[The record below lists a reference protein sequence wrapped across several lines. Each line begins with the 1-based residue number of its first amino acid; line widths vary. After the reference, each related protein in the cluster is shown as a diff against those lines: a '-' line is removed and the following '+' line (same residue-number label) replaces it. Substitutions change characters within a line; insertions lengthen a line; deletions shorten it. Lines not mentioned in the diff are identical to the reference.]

1 MFTKI
6 LVPLDGSKRAESA
19 LPVAA
24 RIAKASGGSIVLM
37 RVALIPSDYSRYME
51 VGSMAA
57 SYALSLEV
65 PSAQEI
71 IDGEL
76 DAAKSYLERIA
87 KSGVLT
93 GITTVTKALIGSV
106 AQAILSTAQ
115 SLDVDLI
122 AMCSHGYSGLKR
134 WMIGSV
140 AQKVALHSTVPVLV
154 LRESAGIPTN
164 LYPNGLRPVRILVA
178 LDGSALS
185 EIALAP
191 AAQLSAALSAPGQGA
206 LHLVQI
212 IHFPELEGDG
222 QYGTMSE
229 TRKLAVS
236 TAQAYLTTVK
246 QRLTEGDLATLNL
259 QVTSSVMTNT
269 DVADTLIGMAELGEG
284 MEVEQGFNG
293 CDVIA
298 MATHGRGG
306 LERWVV
312 GSVTERVLG
321 ATKLPLLI
329 VRSHKLDGKGK
340 EVEIST
346 DTGLTRSKAAAS
358 VESWVGLL

>member
-19 LPVAA
+19 LPVVA
-24 RIAKASGGSIVLM
+24 RIARASGGSIVLL
-37 RVALIPSDYSRYME
+37 RVALIPKDYSRYMG
-51 VGSMAA
+51 VDSMPA
-57 SYALSLEV
+57 SYALSVEV
-65 PSAQEI
+65 PSAQEV
-71 IDGEL
+71 IDREVYT
-76 DAAKSYLERIA
+76 AKSYLRKIA
-87 KSGVLT
+87 TSDMLA
-93 GITTVTKALIGSV
+93 GITTETKVLVGSV
-106 AQAILSTAQ
+106 AQSIISTVQAAG
-115 SLDVDLI
+115 VDLI
-122 AMCSHGYSGLKR
+122 TICSHGYSGLKR

-140 AQKVALHSTVPVLV
+140 AQKVARHSPVPVLV

-164 LYPNGLRPVRILVA
+164 LHPDGMRPVRVLVA

-185 EIALAP
+185 EISLAP
-191 AAQLSAALSAPGQGA
+191 AAQLSATLSAPDQGA
-206 LHLVQI
+206 LHLVQV

-222 QYGTMSE
+222 QYGTISE

-246 QRLTEGDLATLNL
+246 ERLTEGDLAPLNL
-259 QVTSSVMTNT
+259 QVTSSVVTNT
-269 DVADTLIGMAELGEG
+269 DVANTLIGMAELGEG

-293 CDVIA
+293 CDMIA

-306 LERWVV
+306 PERWVV
-312 GSVTERVLG
+312 GSVTERVLD

-329 VRSHKLDGKGK
+329 VRSHKLGSKGE

-346 DTGLTRSKAAAS
+346 DTGNTRSKAAAS
-358 VESWVGLL
+358 MESWVGLL

>member
-24 RIAKASGGSIVLM
+24 RIAKAIGGSIVLM
-37 RVALIPSDYSRYME
+37 RVVLIPSDYSRYMG
-51 VGSMAA
+51 VDPMAA
-57 SYALSLEV
+57 SYALSVEI
-65 PSAQEI
+65 PSAQEV
-71 IDGEL
+71 IDSEV
-76 DAAKSYLERIA
+76 DAAKSYLRKIA
-87 KSGVLT
+87 TSDVLT
-93 GITTVTKALIGSV
+93 GITTETKVVVGPV
-106 AQAILSTAQ
+106 AQSIISTVQ
-115 SLDVDLI
+115 SFGIDLI
-122 AMCSHGYSGLKR
+122 TMCSHGYSGLKR

-140 AQKVALHSTVPVLV
+140 AQKVAHHSPVPVLV

-164 LYPNGLRPVRILVA
+164 LHPDGMRPVRILVA

-191 AAQLSAALSAPGQGA
+191 AAQLSAAMSAPEQGA
-206 LHLVQI
+206 LHLVQV
-212 IHFPELEGDG
+212 IHFPDMEGDG
-222 QYGTMSE
+222 QYGAESE
-229 TRKLAVS
+229 TRKLAVA
-236 TAQAYLTTVK
+236 TAEAYLTTVNE
-246 QRLTEGDLATLNL
+246 RLNEGDLASLNL
-259 QVTSSVMTNT
+259 KVTSSVMTNT

-284 MEVEQGFNG
+284 MEIERGFNG

-312 GSVTERVLG
+312 GSVTERVLDT
-321 ATKLPLLI
+321 TKLPLLI
-329 VRSHKLDGKGK
+329 VRSHKLNEIGK
-340 EVEIST
+340 EAEA
-346 DTGLTRSKAAAS
+346 SKEAEHTPTTAAA